1 MVLIDVIFTEHSKQR
16 MTQRGISEEEALET
30 LKNPDSTKSGKPEKQ
45 IAIKAFSS
53 KKVRVI
59 YVVENDREVIITAT
73 LG

>member
-1 MVLIDVIFTEHSKQR
+1 